1 MNVIAPAQKKRNPLL
16 PFEMLLVFYFLAG
29 AGLAFYYND
38 FTMFPYHLMLAFG
51 FGMMCYFA
59 FKEKQALNHR

>member
-1 MNVIAPAQKKRNPLL
+1 
-16 PFEMLLVFYFLAG
+16 MLLVIYFLAG

-51 FGMMCYFA
+51 FGMMCYFSL
-59 FKEKQALNHR
+59 KEQQMVIHSAVK